1 MKKLITATVASA
13 FAFFAIGV
21 ANGDGINQGADFEAA
36 GFEAGGAFSTAL
48 DDNGL
53 ESAGDL
59 LWYTSDT
66 DADNV
71 ISNYPSTGAEVPIAS
86 RPDKFAS
93 GSNSKFLKVETAG
106 KLYRTVTDN
115 GGSDDFLTNTVYGH
129 SLAESAIYLDTLVK
143 FTPAD
148 AAFADDALSV
158 GDKIAVSYVEHEAET
173 DGDEAYTNFV
183 VRAGLISGSQVLQTN
198 YFANLPDNFDKDAW
212 HRLTVR
218 TIPNVGNEYNSVG
231 FVIYV
236 DETPLAY
243 PVAVDAGFGTL
254 NNATAEGFYNATT
267 HALFPSAIPATGTGG
282 QTITAAAFSGNG
294 SVDDVVFTTTTPGFI
309 KATESVV
316 ATITVGTGISSVTVS
331 VAGEP
336 VAPVDATASP
346 LVFNLAP
353 GTTTFTLAVTADSA
367 NGYSFNAATG
377 ITAENASYDDGTV
390 TISGGA
396 PTLTLK
402 ATRNNVTYI
411 DGEDQQQS
419 SSSLATALAAAKAG
433 STITL
438 AYSVDVADIEGSAFE
453 TYDITSGK
461 DLVLDLNGKTITW
474 NDDQGEEALFTV
486 KAGASFRVI
495 DSSVANTGAIVY
507 TGGYA
512 VFYNKGNCYI
522 GATTG
527 DKGPTIQGKLA
538 AKNGE
543 AQIVRGK
550 FDKAT
555 NGAVEFTWAD
565 YIEEGSELVES
576 LGDYWVVAPQ
586 GAPEPVIPTYELTI
600 PEVTGASAAVTSNDV
615 VVADLTAIP
624 SNTAVVVTW
633 TLSEGY
639 KLTAGS
645 LTENI
650 TMDSN
655 KTAATPTV
663 AAIDYATLT
672 IESVANCTIVVSNAT
687 DEVATGTKFDKADA
701 VQLTVYRTPAEGYE
715 LDNCAASET
724 ITMDQDQTVTA
735 AVKSAGGGYPSYIPT
750 ENAEVKAKYDAW
762 KETYG
767 ADTGSAY
774 EDAFLLN
781 IAPDAADQTLEPA
794 SITIVDG
801 KIVIEAN
808 KDLEAVNGK
817 VYIKTAA
824 TLSGLESASWA
835 EATLDKDGAI
845 EMTPNGTGAFFKIK
859 VDF

>member
-21 ANGDGINQGADFEAA
+21 ANGDGINQGADFEAE
-36 GFEAGGAFSTAL
+36 GFGVGDAFNTAL
-48 DDNGL
+48 DDA
-53 ESAGDL
+53 AGTEFDR
-59 LWYTSDT
+59 LWYTSDA

-93 GSNSKFLKVETAG
+93 DSNSKFLKVETAG
-106 KLYRTVTDN
+106 KLYRTVKHN

-129 SLAESAIYLDTLVK
+129 SLAASAIYLDTLVK

-316 ATITVGTGISSVTVS
+316 ATINLGTGISSVEVS
-331 VAGEP
+331 VAGTP

-453 TYDITSGK
+453 TYEITSGK
-461 DLVLDLNGKTITW
+461 NLVLDLNGKTITW
-474 NDDQGEEALFTV
+474 NDDQGEEALFSV

-586 GAPEPVIPTYELTI
+586 SSGGE
-600 PEVTGASAAVTSNDV
+600 DWK
-615 VVADLTAIP
+615 DP
-624 SNTAVVVTW
+624 SEIA
-633 TLSEGY
+633 
-639 KLTAGS
+639 KDATAGDVYG
-645 LTENI
+645 I
-650 TMDSN
+650 TGDL
-655 KTAATPTV
+655 AA
-663 AAIDYATLT
+663 
-672 IESVANCTIVVSNAT
+672 
-687 DEVATGTKFDKADA
+687 ADA
-701 VQLTVYRTPAEGYE
+701 VELTKWATEVGGV
-715 LDNCAASET
+715 DFSNKDT
-724 ITMDQDQTVTA
+724 INVDC
-735 AVKSAGGGYPSYIPT
+735 
-750 ENAEVKAKYDAW
+750 
-762 KETYG
+762 
-767 ADTGSAY
+767 
-774 EDAFLLN
+774 FLLN
-781 IAPDAADQTLEPA
+781 IANGSTAKQIQDEKDEFVVNISFDSEGKPVVTAP
-794 SITIVDG
+794 DG
-801 KIVIEAN
+801 KTY
-808 KDLEAVNGK
+808 NGK
-817 VYIKTAA
+817 FKVFGSADLTTPKANWDEKT
-824 TLSGLESASWA
+824 TG
-835 EATLDKDGAI
+835 DK
-845 EMTPNGTGAFFKIK
+845 FFYGKL
-859 VDF
+859 VP